1 MTHTIRPAKNQ
12 LFCQPDE
19 AERATASG
27 ILLTTQAAEAPRT
40 AKIINVGLNVSQFES
55 KQTIVYKSYS
65 TTDIK
70 LDGQDFF
77 LIAED
82 DVLGTVVETE

>member
-1 MTHTIRPAKNQ
+1 MQTIRPAKNQ

-19 AERATASG
+19 AEKKTASG
-27 ILLTTQAAEAPRT
+27 LLLTDNAAEAPKT
-40 AKIINVGLNVSQFES
+40 ARVINVGEEVQYFRRDD
-55 KQTIVYKSYS
+55 TIVYKSYA

-70 LDGQDFF
+70 LDNTDFF

-82 DVLGTVVETE
+82 DVLGTVIEN

>member
-1 MTHTIRPAKNQ
+1 MQTIRPAKNQ

-19 AERATASG
+19 AEKKTASG
-27 ILLTTQAAEAPRT
+27 ILLTDQAAEAPKT
-40 AKIINVGLNVSQFES
+40 AKVINVGEDVRYFGRDD
-55 KQTIVYKSYS
+55 TIVYKSYS

-70 LDGQDFF
+70 LNGKDFF